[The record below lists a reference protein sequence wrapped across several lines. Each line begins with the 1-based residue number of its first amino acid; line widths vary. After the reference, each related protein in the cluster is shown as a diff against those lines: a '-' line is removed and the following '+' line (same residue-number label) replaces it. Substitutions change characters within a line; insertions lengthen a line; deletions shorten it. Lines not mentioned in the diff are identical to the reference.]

1 MATLIKKIMVLD
13 GVGDALAM
21 DEGEAVYDLIHPEL
35 LAGHCVE
42 LDFEGVDLIAPIF
55 LNTAIGDLLEDI
67 KLEDFKRLFRATN
80 LDELDTEILG
90 MVITDSYRYYTDPV
104 YHAALDAANDKVARG
119 EYDR

>member
-13 GVGDALAM
+13 VVGDAVAM
-21 DEGEAVYDLIHPEL
+21 DEGETVYDLIHPEL

-42 LDFEGVDLIAPIF
+42 LDFEGVDWIAPIF
-55 LNTAIGDLLEDI
+55 LNTAIGDLFEDI
-67 KLEDFKRLFRATN
+67 KLEDFKRLFKATN
-80 LDELDTEILG
+80 LNELDTEILG

-104 YHAALDAANDKVARG
+104 RRAALDAFNNKMARG